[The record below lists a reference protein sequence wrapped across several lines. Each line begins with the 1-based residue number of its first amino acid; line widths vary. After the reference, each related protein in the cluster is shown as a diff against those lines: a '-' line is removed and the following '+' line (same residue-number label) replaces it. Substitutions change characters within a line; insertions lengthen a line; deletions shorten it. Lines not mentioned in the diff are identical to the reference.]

1 MQILPKARENGEK
14 KNKGGKYLFAKSAIK
29 GRARARR
36 KKTKA
41 RAAIQYIV
49 NLFPLKVDR
58 ILSYA
63 FTETKARQ
71 RAGDTKAGA
80 TSRARDRGDDNRNPD
95 MTRDGQIW
103 PDMTRD
109 DQR

>member
-41 RAAIQYIV
+41 AIQYIV

-71 RAGDTKAGA
+71 RAGDMKAGA
-80 TSRARDRGDDNRNPD
+80 TSRAHDRGDVNRTNQ
-95 MTRDGQIW
+95 M
-103 PDMTRD
+103 
-109 DQR
+109 